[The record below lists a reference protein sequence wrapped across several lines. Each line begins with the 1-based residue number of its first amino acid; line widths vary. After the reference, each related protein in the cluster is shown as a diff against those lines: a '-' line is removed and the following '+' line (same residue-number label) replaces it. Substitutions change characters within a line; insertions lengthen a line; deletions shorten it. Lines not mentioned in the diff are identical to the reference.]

1 MHIYIY
7 IYILY
12 TVYAYIICNIYI
24 HVDEYIHVHITD
36 ALKHYRTKLTEFEQS
51 EILDYPEIWYL
62 GIDAD
67 KVQARVGSAHNNGY
81 DDENGSYLKVGCAHL
96 ASFLL

>member
-1 MHIYIY
+1 MHIY

-12 TVYAYIICNIYI
+12 TVYAYIIYI
-24 HVDEYIHVHITD
+24 NKHVDEYIHVHITD

-81 DDENGSYLKVGCAHL
+81 DDENGSYLKVGFSHL
-96 ASFLL
+96 ASFYICN